1 MTLAVMRRCNAYT
14 SYVTPSLLHQ
24 QSLGAQLVRRLS
36 RRQLQALIE
45 ALAADRRPGSAAT
58 PMADAAAAPG

>member
-1 MTLAVMRRCNAYT
+1 
-14 SYVTPSLLHQ
+14 VTPSLLHQ